1 MNNATDY
8 SPTKKIDMILL
19 PSVDH
24 HLSLIIANFAF
35 LHYIDQHFCVSGS
48 RLIKNSRMWY
58 QKRKLKQKN
67 GE

>member
-35 LHYIDQHFCVSGS
+35 LHLLTNIFVYLVPDSS
-48 RLIKNSRMWY
+48 RIHACGTKNE
-58 QKRKLKQKN
+58 N
-67 GE
+67 